1 MSNLQFFIVMNIVSE
16 WVFTVAK
23 SLVYFDRTVLS
34 EVVLTIREFVRCLLL
49 ISKKTF
55 IVQKKRP
62 IECSFIHG
70 KLRIFLSNLVLL
82 NSSAFSYLDIIIKIV
97 QILGSD

>member
-55 IVQKKRP
+55 IVQKNVP
-62 IECSFIHG
+62 LNAALFMENYESF
-70 KLRIFLSNLVLL
+70 FL
-82 NSSAFSYLDIIIKIV
+82 I
-97 QILGSD
+97 